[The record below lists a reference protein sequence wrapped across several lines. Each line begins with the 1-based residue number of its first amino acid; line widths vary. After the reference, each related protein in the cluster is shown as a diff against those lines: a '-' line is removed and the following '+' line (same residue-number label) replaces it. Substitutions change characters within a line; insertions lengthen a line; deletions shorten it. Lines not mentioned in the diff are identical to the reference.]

1 MKHIAF
7 ICIVLCRVT
16 GYVHAQHVE
25 NAADNTPV
33 SETKEMTFYSSEE
46 LNRYRFGQTDLNRV
60 TTGYLLDMEEE
71 WSNEQ
76 VDSFLLLLNEPLT
89 DVNRLLTTLNCLER
103 TDVNFRFERDSLLF
117 PVMDHYFSAYTDRK
131 LLVPLFIIDAEMSR
145 LGSQRRKA
153 LDNWTGTEPYPA
165 FSENDL
171 RKETIFCTSFFG
183 DTIRNEQIHLYWD
196 SETVYSNTG
205 KTVASVQLTIGNE
218 TRELAMGEHLDLSA
232 ILANGALDQIGIAV
246 TFSDGTIQHRNC
258 RIHLTKKPDKKVS
271 DFTEKSY
278 DVHQGHFGSGTF
290 GTHTLYYTVYYGCG
304 QEGLNKPFIMVA
316 GWGPYVSN
324 PGLGPI
330 INSFQGWPTAEPQL
344 YEQWNQANV
353 ITELREAGFDVIIV
367 RFTPPNASIRSNV
380 DKLKLLINWVNEQKE
395 LVGSNEENIV
405 LGYSAGA
412 MCVRL
417 TLQEMEKEHL
427 EENGPH
433 PHTKLY
439 ISFDGEHQGA
449 HIPLAVQHAAK
460 YLNSYQ
466 GGLTGY
472 TLNYIL
478 NAPLSKQ
485 LLHYFHS
492 KTGNA
497 ANPGQGWDDARS
509 HLIWWHDQ
517 ANHSKSVEN
526 PNDPFSRHNPGYP
539 AFSRNISISNGMNES
554 RYTSTGTD
562 HFPYP
567 SNYGHVLFEQNNNNR
582 KWKAEFNIPGG
593 NRVFYYQTKPWVGTN
608 WTLVIDA
615 VTSQNSLLLD
625 NAPGGM
631 VFISD
636 NPLTHVIHQMK
647 KQIWIGDPSTYNP
660 HTQFCFTPT
669 VFTHDIRGFTPT
681 NGKME
686 YNMKSNNLMF
696 QNKTDY
702 DFHIENPNEQPN
714 YSNYFGYP
722 HIAYPYSHYW
732 EVTPFDAVFSANTN
746 SEHILFNGCTRSNPN
761 NHNEE
766 WTREETS
773 SVVQDLKT
781 VVKHFIKGEA
791 DCRNAY
797 IQNKRYGWN
806 AREDGVYRYKADIIT
821 LDSILVGKEVTQRTD
836 FNSTEFL
843 SNSDTRMRA
852 EKAIVFKPGTH
863 IHAGATLHAK
873 IEPYHCVT
881 YNGMTTSSFN
891 HTAQEAEN
899 IQEYDQFEQRKAEIG
914 DFFVIF
920 PNPSAGKVTVKNTEN
935 KPYAYAIYDFSGQ
948 LLHSGESESEVT
960 FNLKKGMYIIKTQ
973 CDENMETH
981 KIVVH

>member
-258 RIHLTKKPDKKVS
+258 RIHLTKKPDKKKN
-271 DFTEKSY
+271 TILPKA
-278 DVHQGHFGSGTF
+278 FGDYQGTF
-290 GTHTLYYTVYYGCG
+290 ETPGHIASFTVLYGCEDG
-304 QEGLNKPFIMVA
+304 QLNKPFIMVA
-316 GWGPYVSN
+316 GWGPYTN
-324 PGLGPI
+324 DPI
-330 INSFQGWPTAEPQL
+330 INWNQGWPSDEYDL
-344 YEQWNQANV
+344 YEQWNQEGF
-353 ITELREAGFDVIIV
+353 IDSLRFYGYDVVIV
-367 RFTPPNASIRSNV
+367 RFTPPNASIHRNV
-380 DKLKLLINWVNEQKE
+380 EKLKMVINWVNAQKM
-395 LVGSNEENIV
+395 LAGSQEENIV

-417 TLQEMEKEHL
+417 TLQQMEKEHL
-427 EENGPH
+427 EYGGPH

-449 HIPLAVQHAAK
+449 HIPLSTQHTVF
-460 YLNSYQ
+460 YMQTIQLP
-466 GGLTGY
+466 LTNIINQLKMY
-472 TLNYIL
+472 ALFYIL
-478 NAPLSKQ
+478 NAPLSTE
-485 LLHYFHS
+485 LLHYHYTR
-492 KTGNA
+492 TGNSIL
-497 ANPGQGWDDARS
+497 PGQGAHPFRTALQAAHS
-509 HLIWWHDQ
+509 F
-517 ANHSKSVEN
+517 ANHSKS
-526 PNDPFSRHNPGYP
+526 SHNPGYP

-554 RYTSTGTD
+554 RYTSNGTD

-567 SNYGHVLFEQNNNNR
+567 KNFGHKLFEQQNALRRWN
-582 KWKAEFNIPGG
+582 AEFNIPGG
-593 NRVFYYQTKPWVGTN
+593 NSVFRYQHQFFGWHTVMEAKTN
-608 WTLVIDA
+608 AQCLV
-615 VTSQNSLLLD
+615 LD

-631 VFISD
+631 VFTLD
-636 NPLTHVIHQMK
+636 NPLTHTINLMK
-647 KQIWIGDPSTYNP
+647 DAIVAGNPQVFNP

-669 VFTHDIRGFTPT
+669 LFTHDIRNFNAAA
-681 NGKME
+681 NGYKMD
-686 YNMKSNNLMF
+686 YSMKQSLLMF
-696 QNKTDY
+696 ERKVDY
-702 DFHIENPNEQPN
+702 ELYQSTNDDNLF
-714 YSNYFGYP
+714 SNYFGYP
-722 HIAYPYSHYW
+722 HLTYPNSHYAQ
-732 EVTPFDAVFSANTN
+732 VTPFDAVFSWNENT
-746 SEHILFNGCTRSNPN
+746 EHILFNGCTRSEPD
-761 NHNEE
+761 NHNLS
-766 WTREETS
+766 WWRITDPTRQ
-773 SVVQDLKT
+773 SVVKR
-781 VVKHFIKGEA
+781 FIYDEA
-791 DCRNAY
+791 DYMDAY
-797 IQNKRYGWN
+797 IQNRRYGWN
-806 AREDGVYRYKADIIT
+806 TRSNYVYRAEIIVPGE
-821 LDSILVGKEVTQRTD
+821 IFAGEEVTQRTD
-836 FNSTEFL
+836 FKPVEL
-843 SNSDTRMRA
+843 LPNSDITFRA
-852 EKAIVFKPGTH
+852 ETAIYLKPGFH
-863 IHAGATLHAK
+863 VHSGATFHAH
-873 IEPYHCVT
+873 IVPYHCPFPK
-881 YNGMTTSSFN
+881 NAPTSTP
-891 HTAQEAEN
+891 HGGEMV
-899 IQEYDQFEQRKAEIG
+899 QEYEGRESHAASGEHGEEKQ
-914 DFFVIF
+914 VVVY
-920 PNPSAGKVTVKNTEN
+920 PNPSDGTVHLRHRQDKPFAYQVYDLSGKQVKAGSSSEKITT
-935 KPYAYAIYDFSGQ
+935 FQ
-948 LLHSGESESEVT
+948 LA
-960 FNLKKGMYIIKTQ
+960 KGLYIIKIQ
-973 CDENMETH
+973 SHENTEIH
-981 KIVVH
+981 KISVH